1 VLNESPGRA
10 LDAFGPFVLSMPKRK
25 NTSEQVTR
33 IDMQMS
39 TMMIQ
44 VILDILSS
52 DM

>member
-1 VLNESPGRA
+1 LLIVSPGRA
-10 LDAFGPFVLSMPKRK
+10 LETFGPFVLSIPKRK

-33 IDMQMS
+33 IDMQIS

-44 VILDILSS
+44 VIFDILSS